1 MSLLQYYY
9 DHYYHFDDRHYRQS
23 LCHYH
28 NFRHN
33 GHRPL
38 TKGQWCRVFLQV
50 RRSLAYFWN
59 KNTFNWNQ
67 LLPWWSTVVNATFR
81 IPSTMGACPKM
92 PVTMPNRGGVFGF
105 GFGFGLELR
114 TGLRTRLRT
123 HMNQDGFYQYVIFIL
138 IGQSKKVPCCSFL
151 SNMKLT
157 LKTFKGQK
165 CLKLRVKLS
174 KF

>member
-1 MSLLQYYY
+1 MAGSVIVVRIIVIITIFWWSSLSS
-9 DHYYHFDDRHYRQS
+9 S

-28 NFRHN
+28 RYHHY

-105 GFGFGLELR
+105 GFGFGFELR
-114 TGLRTRLRT
+114 TGFWFWFWSWAEDWAEDTVENTYESRR
-123 HMNQDGFYQYVIFIL
+123 
-138 IGQSKKVPCCSFL
+138 FL
-151 SNMKLT
+151 PICYLYSHW
-157 LKTFKGQK
+157 
-165 CLKLRVKLS
+165 S
-174 KF
+174 I